1 MSEVLSQSEIDNLFA
16 ALSTGELDVDQ
27 IQEKEEKQTR
37 VYDFRR
43 PAKFSKEHLRT
54 LEIIFEHYGRLLAT
68 NLPIYL
74 RKNVQIGVASSEAMT
89 FSEFFNA
96 LSTPVIMGIGSFEP
110 LPGNIIIDL
119 SPNLGYAI
127 IDRMLGGE
135 GGTLDKSRDF
145 TRIERII
152 IEKILVVCMQNMREP
167 WRNVIDINPM
177 LERLETNPQFVQIIS
192 PNDMVALV
200 TLDVK
205 IGEIQG
211 FMNMCLPYFTLEDVM
226 DRLNTRYWYANL
238 QEMKNEDY
246 EEHIESLIRRV
257 DIPIKAILGNST
269 VSVNDF
275 VNLQVGDVI
284 RLDSHVDSEL
294 SVYVGNIRKFTA
306 LPGAS
311 KDNYAVRVM
320 SVIRE
325 GE

>member
-1 MSEVLSQSEIDNLFA
+1 M
-16 ALSTGELDVDQ
+16 
-27 IQEKEEKQTR
+27 
-37 VYDFRR
+37 
-43 PAKFSKEHLRT
+43 
-54 LEIIFEHYGRLLAT
+54 
-68 NLPIYL
+68 
-74 RKNVQIGVASSEAMT
+74 
-89 FSEFFNA
+89 
-96 LSTPVIMGIGSFEP
+96 
-110 LPGNIIIDL
+110 
-119 SPNLGYAI
+119 
-127 IDRMLGGE
+127 
-135 GGTLDKSRDF
+135 
-145 TRIERII
+145 
-152 IEKILVVCMQNMREP
+152 
-167 WRNVIDINPM
+167 DINPM

-205 IGEIQG
+205 IGDVQG
-211 FMNMCLPYFTLEDVM
+211 FMNMCLPYFTLEDIM

-284 RLDSHVDSEL
+284 RLDSRVDSEL

>member
-1 MSEVLSQSEIDNLFA
+1 
-16 ALSTGELDVDQ
+16 
-27 IQEKEEKQTR
+27 
-37 VYDFRR
+37 
-43 PAKFSKEHLRT
+43 
-54 LEIIFEHYGRLLAT
+54 
-68 NLPIYL
+68 
-74 RKNVQIGVASSEAMT
+74 
-89 FSEFFNA
+89 
-96 LSTPVIMGIGSFEP
+96 
-110 LPGNIIIDL
+110 
-119 SPNLGYAI
+119 
-127 IDRMLGGE
+127 
-135 GGTLDKSRDF
+135 
-145 TRIERII
+145 
-152 IEKILVVCMQNMREP
+152 
-167 WRNVIDINPM
+167 
-177 LERLETNPQFVQIIS
+177 
-192 PNDMVALV
+192 
-200 TLDVK
+200 
-205 IGEIQG
+205 
-211 FMNMCLPYFTLEDVM
+211 MNMCLPYFTLEDIM